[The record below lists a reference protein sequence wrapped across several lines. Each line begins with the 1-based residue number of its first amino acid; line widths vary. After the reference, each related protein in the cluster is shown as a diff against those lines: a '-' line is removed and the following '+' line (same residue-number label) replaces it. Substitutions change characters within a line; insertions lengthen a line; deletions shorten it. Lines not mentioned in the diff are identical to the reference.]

1 MHTFPQKDAHLGFF
15 LKKKAKMCEFF
26 QVAFVTGY
34 KFLCLLAKKL
44 SHYFSS
50 TFIILVPAV
59 NHHLC
64 FAVLLRVVF
73 RK

>member
-1 MHTFPQKDAHLGFF
+1 MHIWDF
-15 LKKKAKMCEFF
+15 KKKAKMCEFF
-26 QVAFVTGY
+26 QVAFVTGH
-34 KFLCLLAKKL
+34 KFLCLLAKQL